1 MSVNAVYTECVSDMF
16 HICRDYSNVCSKPST
31 HKTKLKENK
40 MDTLNQVKRIR
51 IKILLKIII
60 KITAV
65 IEILKVHSLRLR
77 LLHRRP

>member
-40 MDTLNQVKRIR
+40 MDKLNQGKKAVF
-51 IKILLKIII
+51 
-60 KITAV
+60 ITQAAV
-65 IEILKVHSLRLR
+65 IAALYTVLVLSLI
-77 LLHRRP
+77 HI